1 MEFLICFSFVPTFFL
16 PLKGRKKAEG
26 QQKAKRRSMERKQKE
41 SRRRNR

>member
-1 MEFLICFSFVPTFFL
+1 MEFLLCSYLFSAFLL

-26 QQKAKRRSMERKQKE
+26 QQKAKRRSMERKQNE